1 MGRIRPL
8 LRADGEAAIWA
19 VSRHLVDYPVALAA
33 MEARAAAIA
42 AGEAAEMVWLLEH
55 PALYTA
61 GVSARPSELLAPF
74 RLPVFQSG
82 RGGKWTWH
90 GPDQRVCYVMLDLSK
105 RGRDVRAFV
114 AGLEAWLIDALSRLG
129 VEARA
134 IPGRIGVW
142 VEASGSPDARGNAP
156 APGSLPR
163 TGEEKIA
170 AIGVRLRRWV
180 SFHGVSLNVSPDLS
194 HFEGIVP
201 CGFQGLGVTSL
212 EKLGV
217 PASMAEV
224 DAELMAAFFGV
235 FGKIHSGEP
244 PQSEPTPSQPTAISL
259 ELAPAHAI

>member
-1 MGRIRPL
+1 MGRIPPL

-19 VSRHLVDYPVALAA
+19 VSRHPVDYPVALAA
-33 MEARAAAIA
+33 MESRAAAIA

-61 GVSARPSELLAPF
+61 GVSARPAELLAPSS
-74 RLPVFQSG
+74 LPVFQSG

-90 GPDQRVCYVMLDLSK
+90 GPGQRVCYVMLDLSR

-114 AGLEAWLIDALSRLG
+114 AGLEAWLIGALFRLG

-134 IPGRIGVW
+134 IPGHVGVW
-142 VEASGSPDARGNAP
+142 VEGRGSRDACGNAP
-156 APGSLPR
+156 APGPLPR

-201 CGFQGLGVTSL
+201 CGLRGFGVNSL
-212 EKLGV
+212 QQLGV
-217 PASMAEV
+217 PASMAEA
-224 DAELMAAFFGV
+224 DAALADSFAGV
-235 FGKIHSGEP
+235 FGKVRAGEP
-244 PQSEPTPSQPTAISL
+244 PEGEPGRRPL